1 MNITEIKND
10 KTDFHVKVTIPSKEI
25 SSEIEKELAKLAK
38 DAKIDGF
45 RVGKVPTSFLEKKY
59 GASLRAEAVKN
70 KIVKAI
76 GDITKDKNLRVL
88 MDPEVEDII
97 DEENKDL
104 EFIIKYQLF
113 PEITIPDFKSISIEK
128 PILELKKKKRKE
140 NVTSI

>member
-59 GASLRAEAVKN
+59 GASLRADLQNTRCCLQEAQRHQ
-70 KIVKAI
+70 
-76 GDITKDKNLRVL
+76 DQDYR
-88 MDPEVEDII
+88 
-97 DEENKDL
+97 
-104 EFIIKYQLF
+104 
-113 PEITIPDFKSISIEK
+113 
-128 PILELKKKKRKE
+128 R
-140 NVTSI
+140 